1 MSRYHSSL
9 IERFVNR
16 TGLSILRANEKG
28 VETNVGRFTWQDV
41 EESL

>member
-9 IERFVNR
+9 LASFVSR
-16 TGLSILRANEKG
+16 TGLSILRANDKG
-28 VETNVGRFTWQDV
+28 VVTNVGWMSWQDV